1 MAETTKKKGLGL
13 PQTRGTFQL
22 RGKVTGTSK
31 DKFYVEK
38 MTKNN
43 KPWRSVNFG
52 VQFDN
57 DATLYVG
64 TNGMERENVYF
75 FKKFEDGKTDT
86 KVIPWK
92 DRFNFH
98 EEGYRMMGVNVGLE
112 KTTDEKGNTVNNRKT
127 LTDYDSCKEISD
139 HLVDDMS
146 VFVKGNL
153 EYSTYNDSHKTRFAA
168 TQVSLT
174 KNLVDF
180 ESEDFV
186 PTSDFTQ
193 MIVFVGI
200 APNKEK
206 TRATVEAKIINYDTI
221 EDAEFIIE
229 DMNLA
234 RVFAK
239 QLKPY
244 TGIKVWGRISVEKDT
259 EEVETTDCWG
269 KQNDMEKVNSPT
281 IRELII
287 EGADP
292 NSIDTSTFT
301 EAEIDKAIEEMK
313 AAKAAENDFGGTGNS
328 GWGSVQ
334 HGSEDGM
341 DDETGW

>member
-1 MAETTKKKGLGL
+1 MAETKKKGLGL
-13 PQTRGTFQL
+13 PQTKGTFQV
-22 RGKVTGTSK
+22 RGKVVGTDK
-31 DKFYVEK
+31 DKFYIEK

-43 KPWRSVNFG
+43 KPWRSINFG
-52 VQFDN
+52 VQFDSEK
-57 DATLYVG
+57 TLYVG
-64 TNGMERENVYF
+64 TNGMERDNVYF
-75 FKKFEDGKTDT
+75 CKKIEDGKTDK

-92 DRFNFH
+92 DRFNYH
-98 EEGYRMMGVNVGLE
+98 EEGYRMIGVNVGVE
-112 KTTDEKGNTVNNRKT
+112 KTTDENGNTVNNKKT

-139 HLVDDMS
+139 HLRDDMS

-153 EYSTYNDSHKTRFAA
+153 EFSTYQDSHRTKFVTS
-168 TQVSLT
+168 QVSLT
-174 KNLVDF
+174 KDDVDF
-180 ESEDFV
+180 EKEEFHPV
-186 PTSDFTQ
+186 ADFTQ
-193 MIVFVGI
+193 MIVFMGVT
-200 APNKEK
+200 PNKEK
-206 TRATVEAKIINYDTI
+206 TRATVEAKIVTYDTI

-234 RVFAK
+234 RMFAK

-269 KQNDMEKVNSPT
+269 KKNNMDKVNSPT

-292 NSIDTSTFT
+292 NSIDTGTFT
-301 EAEIDKAIEEMK
+301 ESEIDKAIEEMK
-313 AAKAAENDFGGTGNS
+313 AAKAAENDFGGSENG
-328 GWGSVQ
+328 GWGTVQ